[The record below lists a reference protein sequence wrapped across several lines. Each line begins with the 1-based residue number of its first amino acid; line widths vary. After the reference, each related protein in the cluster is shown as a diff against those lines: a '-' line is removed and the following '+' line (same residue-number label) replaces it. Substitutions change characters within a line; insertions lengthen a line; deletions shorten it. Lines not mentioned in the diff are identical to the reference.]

1 MLSVSINEIKLI
13 GINSE
18 RLLLEKIRFDLE
30 PGKIFT
36 ILGRNGSGKSTLIK
50 SLTGL
55 LDTKFYSVEGEVFFQ
70 GENILK
76 MSGEKLLT
84 LRRNKI
90 KYVFQDA
97 ANSFDP
103 IKKLKYYF
111 EKSANHKDEINLL
124 LEYFLLPVQDEL
136 KKMYPYE
143 ISGGMAQRTALALAL
158 LANPKLLILDEP
170 TSGIDSAIANL
181 MLLKLKD
188 FVSDGNSVLL
198 VTQDLIFA
206 KKISSRI
213 SHLADKRISYFYNPD
228 EFFKIKEY
236 SDPAFLNY
244 WKLT

>member
-13 GINSE
+13 GINSV
-18 RLLLEKIRFDLE
+18 RLLLEKIRFNLE

-36 ILGRNGSGKSTLIK
+36 ILGKNGSGKSTLIK

-55 LDTKFYSVEGEVFFQ
+55 LDKKFYSTEGEVFFQ

-76 MSGEKLLT
+76 MSEEKLLK
-84 LRRNKI
+84 LRRDKI

-111 EKSANHKDEINLL
+111 GKPANHKDETNLL
-124 LEYFLLPVQDEL
+124 LEYFLLPDQDEL
-136 KKMYPYE
+136 KNMYPYE
-143 ISGGMAQRTALALAL
+143 ISGGMAQRTALAFAL

-188 FVSDGNSVLL
+188 FASDGNSVLL
-198 VTQDLIFA
+198 VTQDLVFA
-206 KKISSRI
+206 KKISSKISYLADNRI
-213 SHLADKRISYFYNPD
+213 SSFSDPD

-236 SDPAFLNY
+236 SDPSFLNY
-244 WKLT
+244 GKVT

>member
-1 MLSVSINEIKLI
+1 MLSVSINEVKFK
-13 GINSE
+13 GINSV

-30 PGKIFT
+30 PGNIFT
-36 ILGRNGSGKSTLIK
+36 ILGKNGSGKSTLIK

-55 LDTKFYSVEGEVFFQ
+55 LDKKFYSIEGEVLFQ
-70 GENILK
+70 GENILG
-76 MSGEKLLT
+76 MPEEKLLK
-84 LRRNKI
+84 LRRNEI

-103 IKKLKYYF
+103 LKKLKYYF
-111 EKSANHKDEINLL
+111 GNSGNHKEETELL
-124 LEYFLLPVQDEL
+124 LEYFLLPDLDEL
-136 KKMYPYE
+136 TKMYPYE
-143 ISGGMAQRTALALAL
+143 ISGGMAQRTALVLAL
-158 LANPKLLILDEP
+158 LAYPKLLILDEP

-198 VTQDLIFA
+198 VTQDLVFA
-206 KKISSRI
+206 KKISSKI
-213 SHLADKRISYFYNPD
+213 SYLADKRISSFYDPD

-244 WKLT
+244 GKVT

>member
-1 MLSVSINEIKLI
+1 MLSVSINEIKLVE
-13 GINSE
+13 INSV
-18 RLLLEKIRFDLE
+18 RLLLEKIMFDLE

-36 ILGRNGSGKSTLIK
+36 ILGKNGSGKSTLIK

-55 LDTKFYSVEGEVFFQ
+55 LDKKFYSVEGEVFFQ

-76 MSGEKLLT
+76 MSEEKLLK

-103 IKKLKYYF
+103 LKKLKYYF
-111 EKSANHKDEINLL
+111 DNSADHKIEIDLL
-124 LEYFLLPVQDEL
+124 LEYFLLPDLDEL

-158 LANPKLLILDEP
+158 LANPKLIILDEP

-206 KKISSRI
+206 KKISSKI
-213 SHLADKRISYFYNPD
+213 SHLADKRISSFYTPD
-228 EFFKIKEY
+228 EFFKISEY
-236 SDPAFLNY
+236 SDPALFNY
-244 WKLT
+244 GKST

>member
-1 MLSVSINEIKLI
+1 
-13 GINSE
+13 
-18 RLLLEKIRFDLE
+18 
-30 PGKIFT
+30 
-36 ILGRNGSGKSTLIK
+36 LIK

-55 LDTKFYSVEGEVFFQ
+55 LDKKFYLIEGEVFFQ

-76 MSGEKLLT
+76 MPEEKLLK

-103 IKKLKYYF
+103 LKKLKYYF
-111 EKSANHKDEINLL
+111 DNSAGHKSDTELL

-143 ISGGMAQRTALALAL
+143 ISGGMAQRIALALAL

-206 KKISSRI
+206 KKISSKISYLADNRI
-213 SHLADKRISYFYNPD
+213 SSFSNPD

-236 SDPAFLNY
+236 SDPALLNFG
-244 WKLT
+244 KLT